1 MKKSVK
7 KLSKIL
13 CIALTAVLAVPVVG
27 CGTQEHIPEGA
38 TVIYVSMWDSGYGTD
53 WMQNVINNYNAKQ
66 KGIYVKMDT
75 TALRDKALLPAI
87 AKTDYDVLIADN
99 SGYIK
104 ESLVSNIKGYD
115 STYVDITDVIKSK
128 YEGEDKT
135 LEEKM
140 IDDAKTFADVNGKY
154 YFMPLVC
161 NYWGMT
167 YNIDILNRY
176 YLPRTTYEFEKL
188 CGELKADSS
197 INAPIIFSGD
207 TDYWD
212 PLLWMWLAQYDT
224 VESYRAFYR
233 AEDLTGKKTADI
245 FASKGRLRALQI
257 LEKML
262 NYDNGYVDQDST
274 GYQYMQAQLKYLSG
288 GYAFMANG
296 GWLEAEMKEIFSKS
310 TSAKIGILEPPIISS
325 IVEKLSFYTDKNDQ
339 GEKVDYYALSED
351 RARTYD
357 AKLCE
362 IVDYVDGGMSGEIPA
377 GVTEDDVAIIKA
389 ARDVFYLDGL
399 SFAASIPCY
408 SSHVSEAKDFIKY
421 LYSDEVIRM
430 IVSANVGF
438 MLPLDHSF
446 LSDEEKEN
454 LPYTIKTM
462 IDLLDKKDMVYLAI
476 NSPYVYDGGLTDF
489 RISGTM
495 EVNFGSKNP
504 SDRKTAMEIFMF
516 DYNYYH
522 SGNAWKNLLE
532 ASSPVIG

>member
-1 MKKSVK
+1 MKKIK
-7 KLSKIL
+7 KALLKIL
-13 CIALTAVLAVPVVG
+13 CVGLISVLAVPAIG
-27 CGTQEHIPEGA
+27 CGTSQEVIPENA

-53 WMQNVINNYNAKQ
+53 WMKKVIDNYNAKE

-99 SGYIK
+99 SSYIK

-115 STYVDITDVIKSK
+115 STYVDITDVIKST

-135 LEEKM
+135 LEDKM
-140 IDDAKTFADVNGKY
+140 IEDAKTFAKVNGKY
-154 YFMPLVC
+154 YFMPLIC

-167 YNIDILNRY
+167 YNIDVLDRY
-176 YLPRTTYEFEKL
+176 YIPRTTYEFEKL
-188 CGELKADSS
+188 CQELKTDKSLT
-197 INAPIIFSGD
+197 APIIFSGD

-212 PLLWMWLAQYDT
+212 PLLWMWWAQYDT
-224 VESYRAFYR
+224 KESYEAFFR

-245 FASKGRLRALQI
+245 FASKGRLRALQV

-262 NYDNGYVDQDST
+262 NYDNGYTDPDST
-274 GYQYMQAQLKYLSG
+274 GYQYMQAQVKYLSG
-288 GYAFMANG
+288 DYAFMANG
-296 GWLEAEMKEIFSKS
+296 GWLDAEMKEVFSKS
-310 TSAKIGILEPPIISS
+310 TSAKIGVLETPIISS
-325 IVEKLSFYTDKNDQ
+325 IVEKLSFYTDSD
-339 GEKVDYYALSED
+339 DYYDLSEEKI
-351 RARTYD
+351 ATYD

-362 IVDYVDGGMSGEIPA
+362 IVSYIDQGMTGELPT
-377 GVTEDDVAIIKA
+377 GVTSDDVETVKA
-389 ARDVFYLDGL
+389 ARDVFYLNGL

-408 SSHVSEAKDFIKY
+408 SSHVEEAKDFMKY
-421 LYSDEVIRM
+421 LYSNEVVRE
-430 IVSANVGF
+430 IVSSNIGS

-446 LSDEEKEN
+446 LSETEKEN
-454 LPYTIKTM
+454 FPYTIKHM
-462 IDLLDKKDMVYLAI
+462 IEFIGEKKMIYLPL

-489 RISGTM
+489 RMNGTM

-504 SDRKTAMEIFMF
+504 SDRKTAMDVFMF

-532 ASSPVIG
+532 SSSPVIG